1 MKKILGLFVSMVIVS
16 ACSLTSKPSS
26 TEDICDIF
34 KEKRSWYKAAK
45 KTEKRWNIPISVT
58 MAIVTQESSFIRDA
72 KPNRKKLFGFI
83 PWKRPSS
90 AKGYAQAIDGTWEM
104 YLKERGRWF
113 QSRSDFDDA
122 VDFIGWYNAKSL
134 KQLNIEKTNA
144 RALYLAYHEG
154 RGGYKKGS
162 YRNKPWLL
170 GVADK
175 VQRQSA
181 LYNSQYQKC
190 KKKLVRRFFI
200 LSEII
205 FF

>member
-1 MKKILGLFVSMVIVS
+1 MKNKISFLLFLFLIS
-16 ACSLTSKPSS
+16 ACATSGPPSN
-26 TEDICDIF
+26 TVDVCKIF

-45 KTEKRWNIPISVT
+45 RTEDRWNIPVSVT
-58 MAIVTQESSFIRDA
+58 MAIIKQESSFISGA
-72 KPNRKKLFGFI
+72 KPPRTKILGFI
-83 PWKRPSS
+83 PSKRQSS

-113 QSRSDFDDA
+113 KSRSDFDDA

-134 KQLNIEKTNA
+134 KQLNIEKNNA

-175 VQRQSA
+175 VQSQSD
-181 LYNSQYQKC
+181 LYESQYQKC
-190 KKKLVRRFFI
+190 KKKLGRRFFI
-200 LSEII
+200 L
-205 FF
+205 F

>member
-1 MKKILGLFVSMVIVS
+1 MLIT
-16 ACSLTSKPSS
+16 ACATSGPPSN
-26 TEDICDIF
+26 TVDVCKIF

-45 KTEKRWNIPISVT
+45 RTEDRWNIPVSVT
-58 MAIVTQESSFIRDA
+58 MAIVKQESSFISAA
-72 KPNRKKLFGFI
+72 KPPRTKILGFI
-83 PWKRPSS
+83 PWKRQSS
-90 AKGYAQAIDGTWEM
+90 AKGYAQVIDGTWEM

-113 QSRSDFDDA
+113 KSRSDFDDD
-122 VDFIGWYNAKSL
+122 VDFIGWYNSKSL

-190 KKKLVRRFFI
+190 KKKLGRRFLI
-200 LSEII
+200 L
-205 FF
+205 F

>member
-1 MKKILGLFVSMVIVS
+1 MKTKISFLLFLFLIT
-16 ACSLTSKPSS
+16 ACATSGPPSN
-26 TEDICDIF
+26 TVDVCKIF

-45 KTEKRWNIPISVT
+45 ETEDRWNIPVSVT
-58 MAIVTQESSFIRDA
+58 MAIIKQESSFISAA
-72 KPNRKKLFGFI
+72 KPPRTKILGFI
-83 PWKRPSS
+83 PWKRQRS

-113 QSRSDFDDA
+113 KSRSDFDDA

-154 RGGYKKGS
+154 RAVYMKGS

-170 GVADK
+170 SVADK
-175 VQRQSA
+175 VQRQSV

-190 KKKLVRRFFI
+190 KKKLGRRFFI
-200 LSEII
+200 L
-205 FF
+205 F

>member
-1 MKKILGLFVSMVIVS
+1 MKTKISFLLFLILIT
-16 ACSLTSKPSS
+16 ACATSGPPSN
-26 TEDICDIF
+26 TVDVCKIF
-34 KEKRSWYKAAK
+34 KENRSWYKAAK
-45 KTEKRWNIPISVT
+45 KTEDRWNIPVSVT
-58 MAIVTQESSFIRDA
+58 MAIIKQESSFISAA
-72 KPNRKKLFGFI
+72 KPPRTKILGFI
-83 PWKRPSS
+83 PWKRQSS
-90 AKGYAQAIDGTWEM
+90 AKGYAQVIDGTWEM

-113 QSRSDFDDA
+113 KSRSDFDDA
-122 VDFIGWYNAKSL
+122 VDFIGWYNSKSL

-162 YRNKPWLL
+162 YRNKPRLL

-190 KKKLVRRFFI
+190 KKKLGRRFFK
-200 LSEII
+200 L
-205 FF
+205 F

>member
-1 MKKILGLFVSMVIVS
+1 MKTKISFLLFLFLIT
-16 ACSLTSKPSS
+16 ACATSGPPSN
-26 TEDICDIF
+26 TVDVCKIF

-45 KTEKRWNIPISVT
+45 KTEDRWNIPVSVT
-58 MAIVTQESSFIRDA
+58 MAIIKQESSFISAA
-72 KPNRKKLFGFI
+72 KPPRTKILGFI
-83 PWKRPSS
+83 PWKRQSS
-90 AKGYAQAIDGTWEM
+90 AKGYAQVIDGTWEM

-113 QSRSDFDDA
+113 KSRSDFEDA

-175 VQRQSA
+175 VQRQSV

-190 KKKLVRRFFI
+190 KKKLSRRLFI
-200 LSEII
+200 L
-205 FF
+205 F

>member
-1 MKKILGLFVSMVIVS
+1 MKTKISFLLFLILIT
-16 ACSLTSKPSS
+16 ACATSGPPSN
-26 TEDICDIF
+26 TVDVCKIF

-45 KTEKRWNIPISVT
+45 KTEDRWNIPVSVT
-58 MAIVTQESSFIRDA
+58 MAIIKQESSFISAA
-72 KPNRKKLFGFI
+72 KPPRTKILGFI
-83 PWKRPSS
+83 PWKRQSS
-90 AKGYAQAIDGTWEM
+90 AKGYAQVIDGTWEM

-113 QSRSDFDDA
+113 KSRSDFDDA
-122 VDFIGWYNAKSL
+122 VDFIGWYNSKSL

-190 KKKLVRRFFI
+190 KKKLGRRFI
-200 LSEII
+200 L
-205 FF
+205 F

>member
-1 MKKILGLFVSMVIVS
+1 MKTKISFLLFLILIT
-16 ACSLTSKPSS
+16 ACATSGPPSN
-26 TEDICDIF
+26 TVDVCKIF

-45 KTEKRWNIPISVT
+45 KTEDRWNIPVSVT
-58 MAIVTQESSFIRDA
+58 MAIIKQESSFISAA
-72 KPNRKKLFGFI
+72 KPPRTKILGFI
-83 PWKRPSS
+83 PWKRQSS
-90 AKGYAQAIDGTWEM
+90 AKGYAQVIDGTWEM
-104 YLKERGRWF
+104 YLEERGRWF
-113 QSRSDFDDA
+113 KSRSDFDDA
-122 VDFIGWYNAKSL
+122 VDFIGWYNSKSL

-170 GVADK
+170 EVADK

-190 KKKLVRRFFI
+190 KKKLGRRFFI
-200 LSEII
+200 L
-205 FF
+205 F

>member
-1 MKKILGLFVSMVIVS
+1 MKTKISFLLFLILIT
-16 ACSLTSKPSS
+16 ACATSGPPSN
-26 TEDICDIF
+26 TVYVCKIF

-45 KTEKRWNIPISVT
+45 KTEDRWNIPVSVT
-58 MAIVTQESSFIRDA
+58 MAIIKQESSFISAA
-72 KPNRKKLFGFI
+72 KPPRTKILGFI
-83 PWKRPSS
+83 PWKRQSS
-90 AKGYAQAIDGTWEM
+90 AKGYAQVIDGTWEM

-113 QSRSDFDDA
+113 KSRSDFDDA
-122 VDFIGWYNAKSL
+122 VDFIGWYNSKSL

-190 KKKLVRRFFI
+190 KKKLGRRFLI
-200 LSEII
+200 L
-205 FF
+205 F

>member
-1 MKKILGLFVSMVIVS
+1 MKAKISFLLFLILIT
-16 ACSLTSKPSS
+16 ACATSGPPSN
-26 TEDICDIF
+26 TVDVCKIF

-45 KTEKRWNIPISVT
+45 KTEDRWNIPVSVT
-58 MAIVTQESSFIRDA
+58 MAIIKQESSFISAA
-72 KPNRKKLFGFI
+72 KPPRTKILGFI
-83 PWKRPSS
+83 PWKRQSS
-90 AKGYAQAIDGTWEM
+90 AKGYAQVIDGTWEM
-104 YLKERGRWF
+104 YLEERGRWF
-113 QSRSDFDDA
+113 KSRSDFDDA
-122 VDFIGWYNAKSL
+122 VDFIGWYNSKSL

-170 GVADK
+170 VVADK

-190 KKKLVRRFFI
+190 KKKLGRRFLI
-200 LSEII
+200 L
-205 FF
+205 F

>member
-1 MKKILGLFVSMVIVS
+1 MKTKISFLLLLFLIT
-16 ACSLTSKPSS
+16 ACAAPGPPSN
-26 TEDICDIF
+26 TVDVCKIF

-45 KTEKRWNIPISVT
+45 RTEDRWEIPVSVT
-58 MAIVTQESSFIRDA
+58 MAVIKQESSFIAAA
-72 KPNRKKLFGFI
+72 KPPRTKVLGFI
-83 PWKRPSS
+83 PWKRQSS
-90 AKGYAQAIDGTWEM
+90 AKGYAQAIDGTWDM

-113 QSRSDFDDA
+113 KSRSDFDDA
-122 VDFIGWYNAKSL
+122 VDFIGWYNSKSI
-134 KQLNIEKTNA
+134 KQLNIEKDNA

-154 RGGYKKGS
+154 RAGYKKGS

-190 KKKLVRRFFI
+190 KKKLGRRFFI
-200 LSEII
+200 L
-205 FF
+205 F

>member
-1 MKKILGLFVSMVIVS
+1 MLIT
-16 ACSLTSKPSS
+16 ACATSGPPSN
-26 TEDICDIF
+26 TVDVCKIF

-45 KTEKRWNIPISVT
+45 KTEDRWNIPVSVT
-58 MAIVTQESSFIRDA
+58 MAIIKQESSFISAA
-72 KPNRKKLFGFI
+72 KPPRTKILGFI
-83 PWKRPSS
+83 PWKRQSS

-113 QSRSDFDDA
+113 KSRSDFDDA

-190 KKKLVRRFFI
+190 KKKLGRRFFI
-200 LSEII
+200 L
-205 FF
+205 F

>member
-1 MKKILGLFVSMVIVS
+1 MKTKISFLLFLMLIT
-16 ACSLTSKPSS
+16 ACATSGPPSN
-26 TEDICDIF
+26 TVDVCKIF

-45 KTEKRWNIPISVT
+45 KTEDRWNIPVSVT
-58 MAIVTQESSFIRDA
+58 MAIIKQESSFISAA
-72 KPNRKKLFGFI
+72 KPPRTKILGFI
-83 PWKRPSS
+83 PWKRQSS
-90 AKGYAQAIDGTWEM
+90 AKGYAQVIDGTWEM

-113 QSRSDFDDA
+113 KSRSDFDDA
-122 VDFIGWYNAKSL
+122 VDFTGWYNSKSL

-190 KKKLVRRFFI
+190 KKKLGRRFLI
-200 LSEII
+200 L
-205 FF
+205 F